1 MKTINKFLSLIMLVM
16 GFALTACESEKDL
29 VIIEETLPIKTDV
42 MYFLGDAAPCGWNNG
57 APTEFTKSEEDPFI
71 FVYEGPLNKGE
82 MKAMLAKGS
91 WDVPFIRPGS
101 EGLEVGQEG
110 IQNQVF
116 QMWSGDPDWKWKFTV
131 AGMYRMEF
139 NLKAWTYSI
148 TYLGELPK
156 DPIKV
161 ESLYVIGDGTPGGWS
176 WDASVE
182 LTKESE
188 YVFSYTG
195 PLKAGDIKFSA
206 EKSYDEHVKFVRPE
220 VANEAITKT
229 GVANNK
235 IVYTTGPDDK
245 WKVKDAGQYKI
256 TLDLQKYTIKA
267 EYLGE

>member
-1 MKTINKFLSLIMLVM
+1 MMLVM

-116 QMWSGDPDWKWKFTV
+116 QMWAGDPDWKWKFTV

-161 ESLYVIGDGTPGGWS
+161 ETLFMVGEAAPNGW
-176 WDASVE
+176 DLDKATE

-195 PLKAGDIKFSA
+195 ALKAGEVKFCEIKDWGA
-206 EKSYDEHVKFVRPE
+206 KFVRPE
-220 VANEAITKT
+220 IANEAITKT

-245 WKVKDAGQYKI
+245 WKVQDAGQYKI

>member
-82 MKAMLAKGS
+82 IKAMLAKGS

-116 QMWSGDPDWKWKFTV
+116 QMWAGDPDWKWKFTV

-161 ESLYVIGDGTPGGWS
+161 ETLFMVGEAAPNGW
-176 WDASVE
+176 DLNNATE

-195 PLKAGDIKFSA
+195 ALKVGEVKFCEIKDWGA
-206 EKSYDEHVKFVRPE
+206 KFVRPE

-235 IVYTTGPDDK
+235 IVYTAGPDDK
-245 WKVKDAGQYKI
+245 WKVQDAGQYKI

>member
-116 QMWSGDPDWKWKFTV
+116 QMWAGNPDWKWKFTV

-161 ESLYVIGDGTPGGWS
+161 ETLFMVGEAAPNGW
-176 WDASVE
+176 DLNNATE

-195 PLKAGDIKFSA
+195 ALKVGEVKFCEIKDWSA
-206 EKSYDEHVKFVRPE
+206 KFVRPE

-235 IVYTTGPDDK
+235 IVYAANPDDK
-245 WKVKDAGQYKI
+245 WKVQDAGQYKI

>member
-1 MKTINKFLSLIMLVM
+1 MKTINKFISLMMLVM
-16 GFALTACESEKDL
+16 GIALTACESEKDL
-29 VIIEETLPIKTDV
+29 VIIEETLPIKTSV

-57 APTEFTKSEEDPFI
+57 SPSEFVQSEEDKYTFI
-71 FVYEGPLNKGE
+71 YEGVMNKGE

-91 WDVPFIRPGS
+91 WDVPFIRPDS
-101 EGLEVGQEG
+101 EGLAVGKDG
-110 IQNQVF
+110 IANAPF
-116 QMWSGDPDWKWKFTV
+116 QMWAGDPDWKWKFTE
-131 AGMYRMEF
+131 AGVYRLEF
-139 NLKAWTYSI
+139 NLKTWTYSM
-148 TYLGELPK
+148 TWVSELPK

-161 ESLYVIGDGTPGGWS
+161 DALYMVGEAAPNGWS
-176 WDASVE
+176 LDDATQ

-195 PLKAGDIKFSA
+195 ALKTGEVKFCA
-206 EKSYDEHVKFVRPE
+206 EKDWGAKFVRPE

-245 WKVKDAGQYKI
+245 WKVADAGQYKI